1 MRKWLLLGVCLAF
14 GTLAGVGAPYA
25 MFEDAAP
32 EEGEI
37 RNRLWRAI
45 LQGGPVTVKLVLPKS
60 ESANRREWHRR
71 VTDAFNA
78 WFEYPAY
85 VIRQSNREEEFAD
98 ILPILDK
105 GIPFGPNGV
114 ETTVV
119 FLGTMQEADQ
129 KFSAA
134 AYGCAD
140 MENFTIYTVTE
151 GPLKEKWNT
160 YKPGKPLISYFT
172 IFAHEFGHWLG
183 FMDQYLEDGLAYFL
197 EFVLPRG
204 HSSQRHVTQTIM
216 SSSDNAK
223 MGCDD
228 VDAIINMIDL
238 QRGGAQGKR
247 RGTMWRSF
255 CPSSPD
261 FFQDGLLAA
270 GYDYRIRADGGDSW
284 LIDFGDGEFIED
296 SLADVSRLGIN
307 PREEAEKKGKVIK
320 WDAQGRPLF
329 EALSKKEVVYYE
341 YFQGIVLRAAYVQTR
356 DLENLLAW
364 VEEIYPSRREPDKLV
379 HVLHYNNGEDE
390 EDEEGEKWMTENVDN
405 IPI

>member
-183 FMDQYLEDGLAYFL
+183 FMDQ
-197 EFVLPRG
+197 
-204 HSSQRHVTQTIM
+204 
-216 SSSDNAK
+216 
-223 MGCDD
+223 
-228 VDAIINMIDL
+228 
-238 QRGGAQGKR
+238 
-247 RGTMWRSF
+247 
-255 CPSSPD
+255 
-261 FFQDGLLAA
+261 
-270 GYDYRIRADGGDSW
+270 
-284 LIDFGDGEFIED
+284 
-296 SLADVSRLGIN
+296 
-307 PREEAEKKGKVIK
+307 
-320 WDAQGRPLF
+320 
-329 EALSKKEVVYYE
+329 
-341 YFQGIVLRAAYVQTR
+341 
-356 DLENLLAW
+356 
-364 VEEIYPSRREPDKLV
+364 
-379 HVLHYNNGEDE
+379 
-390 EDEEGEKWMTENVDN
+390 
-405 IPI
+405 